1 MLTDCKN
8 IVKMSILPRIIYRL
22 NATSYQNSTG
32 LFCGIRTNNP
42 KIYMEQQ
49 KPQNSQSN
57 LEKKTQLEVS
67 CFLILNYITKQ

>member
-1 MLTDCKN
+1 MLTDYKK

-57 LEKKTQLEVS
+57 LEKKQS
-67 CFLILNYITKQ
+67 WRYPAS